1 MCLNVPPILVFLLLQ
16 YTIAYSAVPCFFI
29 HYNKDMQLHPFVSLS
44 QWRIVYSIVM
54 LLVYLCRNNNS
65 LLACC
70 YPSNSCYVR
79 IPTVL
84 LPRNHNLFWL
94 LLHCKYSLKFFDRRS
109 SIAMWQRGH
118 AHVKFSVKF
127 WKFTGKKRMLNMQ
140 CPICI
145 LQEGLRFAMF

>member
-1 MCLNVPPILVFLLLQ
+1 MYLKSWYFLLLQ
-16 YTIAYSAVPCFFI
+16 YTIAYSAVRASSFI
-29 HYNKDMQLHPFVSLS
+29 ITKTWKLHTFVLLS
-44 QWRIVYSIVM
+44 HRRIVYSIVM
-54 LLVYLCRNNNS
+54 LLVYLCRNKNS

-79 IPTVL
+79 IPSVL
-84 LPRNHNLFWL
+84 FPRNHNLFWL

-109 SIAMWQRGH
+109 SIAMWQRRH
-118 AHVKFSVKF
+118 AHVKSRAKF
-127 WKFTGKKRMLNMQ
+127 WKFTGQKRMLNMQ